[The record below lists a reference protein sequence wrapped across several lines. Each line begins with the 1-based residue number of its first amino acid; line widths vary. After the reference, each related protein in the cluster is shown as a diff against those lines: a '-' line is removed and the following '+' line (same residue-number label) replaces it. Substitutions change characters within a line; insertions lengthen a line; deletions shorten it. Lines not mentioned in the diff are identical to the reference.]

1 MRKCF
6 PKLLSRW
13 QLPLSNSSQTK
24 LTSKSITAPLCCG
37 ICVFFSISKT
47 SWCGLPW
54 WRSHQLSCNF
64 STRQHCALTRCVR
77 CTLGCFDLTFWPLPR
92 ACLPGRVFKFTFF
105 YGLLISELLV
115 FTDVARLNWP
125 FAWWFL
131 SNCLAS
137 FCWDNFRVDCGCI
150 RLAWIAPINWRL
162 LLCCCLS

>member
-24 LTSKSITAPLCCG
+24 LTSKSIIAPLCCG
-37 ICVFFSISKT
+37 NCVFFSISKT

-64 STRQHCALTRCVR
+64 SKRQHCALTRCPLHFWVALIWHFDR
-77 CTLGCFDLTFWPLPR
+77 CRMRLLAGCLNSLFW
-92 ACLPGRVFKFTFF
+92 RVV
-105 YGLLISELLV
+105 ELLV

-131 SNCLAS
+131 SNFLAS
-137 FCWDNFRVDCGCI
+137 FYWDNFRVDCGCI